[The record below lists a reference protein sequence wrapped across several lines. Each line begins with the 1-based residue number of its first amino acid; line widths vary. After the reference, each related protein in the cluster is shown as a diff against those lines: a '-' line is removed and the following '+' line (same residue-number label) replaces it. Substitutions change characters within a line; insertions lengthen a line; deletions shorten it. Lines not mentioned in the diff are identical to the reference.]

1 MFNDDD
7 KDISNEIY
15 RSMEK
20 KLVSNQLENK
30 YAFNKYARTIDYL
43 NQAANI
49 FDKAGMH
56 QEANEITKVLN
67 SFTKILKNKR

>member
-1 MFNDDD
+1 
-7 KDISNEIY
+7 
-15 RSMEK
+15 MEK